1 MRNALR
7 FVGLIGLI
15 GFGSLLGGCGKSS
28 STQRASSPSDTRG
41 VIVSASD
48 CTAFGDDAVKACSSA
63 IERAVASH
71 EASSAQYNNIEA
83 CEKAVGTNGCE
94 RSAAGTY
101 RPRLSAFMVTIGK
114 GSASAEPLYP
124 VKGGGVG
131 FQTASAS
138 KFMANDQSVVFS
150 RLAMSVAESQA
161 TASGKKGKKVF

>member
-7 FVGLIGLI
+7 FMGLIGLFA
-15 GFGSLLGGCGKSS
+15 FGSLLAGCGKSS
-28 STQRASSPSDTRG
+28 SNQKASNPSDTRG

-48 CTAFGDDAVKACSSA
+48 CTAFGDDAVKACSAA

-71 EASSAQYNNIEA
+71 ETTSAQYNNIEA
-83 CEKAVGTNGCE
+83 CEKAVGINGCE

-101 RPRLSAFMVTIGK
+101 RARLSAFMVTIGK
-114 GSASAEPLYP
+114 GAANAEPLYP

-138 KFMANDQSVVFS
+138 KLMANDQSVVFS

-161 TASGKKGKKVF
+161 SASGKKGKKVF